1 MNILI
6 TGSDGFLGGKITK
19 KILEE
24 TDFGVIGLTMS
35 MDLVE
40 RMLSREGIT
49 EKDRLRFLLNEE
61 FFDTGAEG
69 MDIGGAVHLAFSRRM
84 QPAAD
89 IASSILFSSRI
100 FHALADAGADK
111 VINMSSQGIYG
122 NTEDIRTEQTPPA
135 PATQYT
141 MAKYA
146 SEVLFDDIM
155 RDCPHHTNFRLDPV
169 AQSQNVLIGLCKS
182 AKEGLIH
189 IKGGKQVFSFID
201 ANDVPGAVVAM
212 LKAGGEWDK
221 AYNVGW
227 NRKRYTLAEL
237 SVMVADAAEAC
248 GLKRPVI
255 ETEEADIAL
264 WAGMDSGRFTA
275 KTGWRPE
282 TGLRKTLEDMIR
294 G

>member
-6 TGSDGFLGGKITK
+6 TGSDGFLGGKITR

-212 LKAGGEWDK
+212 LKAGG
-221 AYNVGW
+221 
-227 NRKRYTLAEL
+227 
-237 SVMVADAAEAC
+237 
-248 GLKRPVI
+248 
-255 ETEEADIAL
+255 
-264 WAGMDSGRFTA
+264 
-275 KTGWRPE
+275 
-282 TGLRKTLEDMIR
+282 
-294 G
+294 

>member
-6 TGSDGFLGGKITK
+6 TGSDGFLGGKITR